1 MIIENKLT
9 KKVYRRLVLRDLI
22 FGGKSSMVW
31 LPLYLLWWYIIYTI
45 TKIGQLK
52 TNIPFFLG
60 ISILLVGMLVRVFI
74 VYRKQMKKDW
84 LFEAGSRV
92 EIDSNQLAVVSSRGC
107 HVFSLE
113 TLAKLI
119 ENKSWYFLYF
129 EDKTIIPISKEAL
142 HSPGE
147 LIGNKHIRHAFW
159 NWMAILFLAIT
170 IIGSYNT
177 GKNAVNF
184 NGALAWKIN
193 ELKTDTRIKLKN
205 DNFYEVRLE
214 DIIDTIKAE
223 MELEPNLMTDDL
235 KIDFAKNGTIKEV
248 YIFIYG
254 FDENLKLQ
262 SSYTIFT
269 DKQSGNRLRVHK
281 QDWHGQGTAIYDDD
295 NDLAIVIKMLNHIP
309 VKKEVQAW
317 SGDHFAVLYKGIR
330 SWGIIH
336 KDIHYIDETGTE
348 LPAAADHV
356 NSGPTVSLYIPGKE
370 DVITP
375 KRYIYKP
382 FFQEE

>member
-9 KKVYRRLVLRDLI
+9 KKVYSRFILRDLI
-22 FGGKSSMVW
+22 FGGNTGMVL

-45 TKIGQLK
+45 TKVGQLK

-74 VYRKQMKKDW
+74 VYRKRMKDDW
-84 LFEAGSRV
+84 LFEGGSQF
-92 EIDSNQLAVVSSRGC
+92 EIEGTQLVVTSSRGS
-107 HVFSLE
+107 HALSLE
-113 TLAKLI
+113 TLEKLI
-119 ENKSWYFLYF
+119 ENKGWYFLYF
-129 EDKTIIPISKEAL
+129 QDKTLIPISKEAL
-142 HSPGE
+142 RSPGE
-147 LIGNKHIRHAFW
+147 LIGNKHIRHDFW

-170 IIGSYNT
+170 IIGLYFT

-184 NGALAWKIN
+184 NGALAWKLN

-214 DIIDTIKAE
+214 GIMDSIKAE
-223 MELEPNLMTDDL
+223 MELEPNLMTDDV
-235 KIDFAKNGTIKEV
+235 KIDFAKNGTMKEV

-269 DKQSGNRLRVHK
+269 DKQSVNRLRVHK
-281 QDWHGQGTAIYDDD
+281 QDWQGQGTAIYDAD
-295 NDLAIVIKMLNHIP
+295 NDLAIVINMLNHIP
-309 VKKEVQAW
+309 VKKEVQEW

-336 KDIHYIDETGTE
+336 EGIHYLDETGSE
-348 LPAAADHV
+348 LPSTADPE

-370 DVITP
+370 DLITP

-382 FFQEE
+382 FFEEE